1 MSETTRTAETGGTP
15 NLPPERA
22 GAVRLSSHEAAEAR
36 PLWQVILIR
45 PEMMTLLLL
54 IIAFA
59 VASELSPF
67 FADVTFILESA
78 TFYTEFAIIALVLT
92 LIIISGEID
101 LSPAAMMAFSACV
114 FAALF
119 QAGIPIGLAMIA
131 SLITGALMGAF
142 NAMLVLRFQLPS
154 IIVTIGTLTLY
165 RGLAQVLAGDR
176 SISGF
181 PGWFI
186 GIDWKYWLGIPIPV
200 IIFAGVALVLGIF
213 LGFTVTGRQIYQ
225 IGTSP
230 EAAKHAGIRVRRIKL
245 GLFVLLGVMSSV
257 AGMLTA
263 SRLASVRYDMAT
275 GGELQMVLMVMLGG
289 TYIFGGRGSIAGT
302 FLAAWLLIVI
312 ATGMNVANIPITS
325 QLIVTGF
332 LLIVAIIATNAIY
345 ARTQR

>member
-1 MSETTRTAETGGTP
+1 MTDTTQGKP
-15 NLPPERA
+15 VQQP
-22 GAVRLSSHEAAEAR
+22 VLSSHEAAAAR
-36 PLWQVILIR
+36 PLWQVVLIR
-45 PEMMTLLLL
+45 PEVMTLVLLFV
-54 IIAFA
+54 AFG
-59 VASELSPF
+59 VATRLSPF
-67 FADVTFILESA
+67 FADTTFILESA
-78 TFYTEFAIIALVLT
+78 TFYVEYALIALVLT

-119 QAGIPIGLAMIA
+119 KAGVPIGVAMGA
-131 SLITGALMGAF
+131 SVVTGALMGAF
-142 NAMLVLRFQLPS
+142 NGMLVLWFQLPS

-181 PGWFI
+181 PSWFI
-186 GIDWKYWLGIPIPV
+186 GIDWKYWFGIPIPV
-200 IIFAGVALVLGIF
+200 VIFVVAAIVLGVF
-213 LGFTVTGRQIYQ
+213 LGLTVTGRQIYQ

-230 EAAKHAGIRVRRIKL
+230 EAARHAGIRVRRIKM
-245 GLFVLLGVMSSV
+245 GLFVLLGVTSSV

-325 QLIVTGF
+325 QLIVMGL
-332 LLIVAIIATNAIY
+332 LLIVSIVATNAIY